1 MPLPTQYGSLSL
13 QPRAR
18 LVPIRGA
25 AAQPESLIPELGL
38 FLTQAWQRWALPV
51 EGGKKLPLVC
61 TFWMKMNCF
70 TWNWSKTLEPGGTEG
85 WAGATRWGQPCGGGG
100 GARRGGVG

>member
-1 MPLPTQYGSLSL
+1 MPLPTQYGSLPL

-18 LVPIRGA
+18 LVSIRGV
-25 AAQPESLIPELGL
+25 AAQHESLIPELGL
-38 FLTQAWQRWALPV
+38 LLMQAWKRRALPV
-51 EGGKKLPLVC
+51 EGGKNLPLVC
-61 TFWMKMNCF
+61 TFWMKMSCF

-85 WAGATRWGQPCGGGG
+85 WAGATRWGQPCGGAG